1 MIPEAIDRTPRPA
14 KAGIGDVNAIAA
26 VGFDMLQ
33 ALIDAVPARVVFID
47 NEHRY
52 RYVNRLFLDFL
63 GLPESEVLG
72 RTPGEVLG
80 EEISAGY
87 HDLLPRIHAGETF
100 RWTGWADYH
109 RFGKR
114 YVEETVLRYA
124 PAGEV
129 LGIISIGLDLT
140 ELRQREQELA
150 ASAKAQA
157 ESSRFHA
164 AVVATAID
172 CIIVVDDKGDIIEFN
187 PAAEQTFGFKRAEVL
202 GLAVADVIIPPELRG
217 QHVRGM
223 ADHALGGG
231 GKLMG
236 RRVEQVGLKAD
247 GTRFPVELALSEV
260 NIDGRRLYTA
270 HIRDL
275 TAARQAQT
283 EIERQRDTLYQK
295 EKLAALGSMLSGV
308 AHELNN
314 PLSIVVGQSMMLREQ
329 LEAEAAPASSSLRE
343 RGMKISQAAE
353 RCSRI
358 VKSFLAMARQ
368 RKAEP
373 RAVTVETLVQDVL
386 SLLAYGLRS
395 SGIQVSTDI
404 PADLPPIWVD
414 GDQIHQILV
423 NLVINAQQAM
433 DMVPSSARRIFISAC
448 KTGANR
454 MELSVQDGGPG
465 VAADIRTRIFD
476 PFFTTKPQEV
486 GTGIGLA
493 VSRGLAESNGGTLD
507 LAEQEAGHG
516 ARFVLSLPTGEKIA
530 AKKEFSAET
539 EQASSRRR
547 PLALVVEDE
556 SELAEL
562 LAELLSCLNVD
573 AVTAEGGEQART
585 MVTQSVQP
593 FDMVLCDMRMPGG
606 DGPTFYAWL
615 QKDYPHIAERVAFV
629 TGDTLGPS
637 AVHFLQ
643 NCGRPL
649 LEKPF
654 TLPDLQALVAQ
665 LLDMK
670 SA

>member
-1 MIPEAIDRTPRPA
+1 MTPEAIDRTPRPA
-14 KAGIGDVNAIAA
+14 KAGTGDAHAIAS

-157 ESSRFHA
+157 ESTRFHA

-172 CIIVVDDKGDIIEFN
+172 CIIVVDDAGYIIEFN
-187 PAAEQTFGFKRAEVL
+187 PAAEQTFGFKRADVL

-217 QHVRGM
+217 LHVKGM
-223 ADHALGGG
+223 LEHALGGG
-231 GKLMG
+231 GNLLG

-275 TAARQAQT
+275 TGSRQAQA

-329 LEAEAAPASSSLRE
+329 LEGQNSATPSSLRE

-353 RCSRI
+353 RCARI

-404 PADLPPIWVD
+404 PADLPSIWVD

-433 DMVPSSARRIFISAC
+433 DMVPSSARRIFLTAR

-454 MELSVQDGGPG
+454 MELSVQDSGQG
-465 VAADIRTRIFD
+465 VPADIRTRIFD
-476 PFFTTKPQEV
+476 PFFTTKPQEI

-493 VSRGLAESNGGTLD
+493 VSRGLAESNGGTLE
-507 LAEQEAGHG
+507 LAKQEAGHG
-516 ARFVLSLPTGEKIA
+516 ARFVLSLPTSEKID
-530 AKKEFSAET
+530 AKKEVSAET

-562 LAELLSCLNVD
+562 LAELLSCLHVD
-573 AVTAEGGEQART
+573 AVTAEGGEEARA

-593 FDMVLCDMRMPGG
+593 FDIVLCDMRMPGG

-615 QKDYPHIAERVAFV
+615 QQDYPHIADRVAFV

-637 AVHFLQ
+637 AVHFLE

-654 TLPDLQALVAQ
+654 TLPDLQALVAD
-665 LLDMK
+665 LLEMK
-670 SA
+670 SR